1 MSMDSSLKSKSTLE
15 RHRNVLSR
23 AERIAIL
30 KETGVWTEEM
40 GASGLPKVAHR
51 KAAVGKKSKAEKD
64 AAAAAGAG
72 AAPAEGAAAAA
83 PAEGAGKAAAG
94 AKPAAAAAKP
104 AAKAGKK

>member
-1 MSMDSSLKSKSTLE
+1 MSMDPSLKSKSTLE

-51 KAAVGKKSKAEKD
+51 KAAVGKKSKVEKD
-64 AAAAAGAG
+64 AAAAAG

-83 PAEGAGKAAAG
+83 PAEGAGKAAAV

-104 AAKAGKK
+104 AARAGKK

>member
-1 MSMDSSLKSKSTLE
+1 MSMDPSLKSKSTLE

-64 AAAAAGAG
+64 AAAAAVG
-72 AAPAEGAAAAA
+72 AAPTEGAAAAA

-94 AKPAAAAAKP
+94 AKPAAAAKP